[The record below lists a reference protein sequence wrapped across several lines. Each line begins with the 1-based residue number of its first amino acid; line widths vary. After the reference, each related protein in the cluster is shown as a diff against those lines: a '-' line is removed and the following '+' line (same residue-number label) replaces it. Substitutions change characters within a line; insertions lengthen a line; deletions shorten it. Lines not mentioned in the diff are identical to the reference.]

1 MDIKVHARNVSL
13 DDDFRD
19 QVEDRVTHA
28 SRFFDHITQ
37 VDVELTE
44 EPNPRRAPEKYR
56 IEITASAAGQLLRI
70 ESAAPTTDSALDDAA
85 HRFEQQ
91 LRRLKERLVERSRKQ
106 AQTPVE
112 PAREALE
119 EPEIVRVKQFVMK
132 PMSPEEA
139 ILQMDMLGHGF
150 FLFENAES
158 GQASVVY
165 RRRDGRFGLIEPA

>member
-1 MDIKVHARNVSL
+1 MDVRVHARNVSL
-13 DDDFRD
+13 EDGFRD
-19 QVEDRVTHA
+19 QVVERVTHA
-28 SRFFDHITQ
+28 CRFFDHITK

-44 EPNPRRAPEKYR
+44 EQNPRRAPEKYR
-56 IEITASAAGQLLRI
+56 LEITANAAGHLLRI
-70 ESAAPTTDSALDDAA
+70 ESGAPTPDSALDDAV

-91 LRRLKERLVERSRKQ
+91 LRRLKERLVARSRKQ
-106 AQTPVE
+106 ARPPDQLDRDS
-112 PAREALE
+112 AG

-139 ILQMDMLGHGF
+139 ILQMDMLGHNF

-158 GQASVVY
+158 SQASVVY

>member
-1 MDIKVHARNVSL
+1 MDVKVHARNVSL
-13 DDDFRD
+13 DDEFRS
-19 QVEDRVTHA
+19 QVLERLAHA
-28 SRFFDHITQ
+28 TRFFDHITKI
-37 VDVELTE
+37 DVELTE

-56 IEITASAAGQLLRI
+56 LEITANAAGQLLRI
-70 ESAAPTTDSALDDAA
+70 ESAAPTSDSALDDAA

-91 LRRLKERLVERSRKQ
+91 LRRLKERLVDRSRRQ
-106 AQTPVE
+106 SPV
-112 PAREALE
+112 PGEAPSESAE

-132 PMSPEEA
+132 PMNPEEA

-150 FLFENAES
+150 FLFENSES